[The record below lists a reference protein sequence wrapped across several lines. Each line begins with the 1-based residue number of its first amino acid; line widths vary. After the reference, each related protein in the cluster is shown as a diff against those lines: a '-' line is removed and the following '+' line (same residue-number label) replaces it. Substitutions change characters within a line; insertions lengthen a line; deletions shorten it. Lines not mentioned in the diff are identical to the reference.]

1 MQNLHRHLAMLARVP
16 SALRQFAPRGARLL
30 AQQADAVT
38 PYRELASTTAAQREV
53 SAGFLCVCVCALQ
66 QIGMLCLNSQK
77 KERSPACPPLSSLS
91 QAWATQ
97 DELMHARMK
106 EHVPAALEH
115 NGEESFANHLVGVQ
129 SVLRSW
135 NASETLCNAA
145 RSRWPCSL
153 PQPVRSPTA
162 PEALP
167 LAQGEPLWAQEE
179 LPLTAW
185 MPATLSGACLRSPIP
200 PPLVHQATRPSSTPS
215 MALRASR
222 ATSCRYLTARRSP
235 SCAPL
240 DTTHARCHPRWI
252 PPPLH
257 ATPARYH
264 PGMLS

>member
-1 MQNLHRHLAMLARVP
+1 MVANLLELLAALHHPALPPTLLACLPRDNIRNLHIVLHAIDNPMLARVP

-53 SAGFLCVCVCALQ
+53 CAGFLCACALQ

-153 PQPVRSPTA
+153 QQPVRSPTA
-162 PEALP
+162 PEAHP
-167 LAQGEPLWAQEE
+167 LAQGEPLWAQAE
-179 LPLTAW
+179 
-185 MPATLSGACLRSPIP
+185 
-200 PPLVHQATRPSSTPS
+200 QPS
-215 MALRASR
+215 LLG
-222 ATSCRYLTARRSP
+222 CRRRSL
-235 SCAPL
+235 AP
-240 DTTHARCHPRWI
+240 A
-252 PPPLH
+252 
-257 ATPARYH
+257 
-264 PGMLS
+264 